1 MKHYPHQQH
10 VYLAGPIEGLT
21 YEQAN
26 DWIDYSEA
34 LLNNCDID
42 VLNPC
47 RRVSFVDSQ
56 VRDADAR
63 IWKCDLQDIS
73 YSSVVL
79 ANLSDSLPGRKWG
92 TVAEVAHAHTKNKII
107 IILQDKDQ
115 FHHPFITQ
123 YATEIHYTLE
133 DALEAVRE
141 YFQ

>member
-26 DWIDYSEA
+26 NWRDTSSTFLEG
-34 LLNNCDID
+34 CDID

-47 RRVSFVDSQ
+47 RRVSFVDSL

-73 YSSVVL
+73 YSSVILV
-79 ANLSDSLPGRKWG
+79 NLSDSLPGRKWG

-107 IILQDKDQ
+107 IVLQDKGQ

-123 YATEIHYTLE
+123 YATEIHYDLHS
-133 DALEAVRE
+133 ALEAVRE
-141 YFQ
+141 YFL